1 MGLETFL
8 GETVDECPMSVDE
21 EFARH
26 KKWYYQHQRE
36 CS

>member
-1 MGLETFL
+1 MPDPALEDMGLETFL

-26 KKWYYQHQRE
+26 KK
-36 CS
+36 